1 MDGGQPTDKSRDEAV
16 GGQRSDLQRQL
27 LQRILSGDVS
37 LSGGK
42 VAAISS
48 RGPCNSAPLS
58 PEQRQLWLHAQLASK
73 PIYNESVTIHRMGAF
88 DLQTMERTFNEIVR
102 RHEIWR
108 TSFDVVNGE
117 ARQIVHSELDVRLQ
131 YDDLTSL
138 SPEEQ
143 EAEAQRLAIDD
154 ARREFDLSS
163 APLFRV
169 RVTKFGDREH
179 RLYLALHHIIFDG
192 ISLARVLLPE
202 LAEVYDAFAQGKASP
217 LREPLVQYGD
227 YASWKERAEDDNKI
241 AEKIE
246 FWRNAIGASAPQ
258 LSLAADHDYPP
269 IPSYQGGVEKFGLPL
284 LLTEALQDLAR
295 AEETTLYTV
304 LLAAFKTMLSRYS
317 GSGDILIGGVTDQ
330 RQRPELEKLI
340 GLFLNPIAIRT
351 RPSADLSFR
360 EYLAQ
365 VRTTVLSA
373 LHASD
378 LSFERVSTELNVARQ
393 PGAHPLFQAVFSM
406 QPLAEPYP
414 AGWDLT
420 QMDIFTG
427 NTKFDLYLEM
437 EMRPEGLV
445 GRIIY
450 SRDLFERGTVRRM
463 IGHLQT
469 LLEGVVSNA
478 DSPLGQLP
486 LLTASEMQELLL
498 DWNETDLA
506 VSETTVHGWFRSQA
520 QRAPDS
526 IAIMFEGRSWTYREL
541 VQQSDAVASRLQKM
555 GVGPEVLV
563 GLYMNRS
570 PEMVAGLLGILK
582 TGGAFVPLDPALP
595 RSRLDFIVNDAKPA
609 VLLAD
614 RELLSRLPAGD
625 IPVVSYDTCSD
636 SARFDSGRKANGS
649 HLAYILYTSGSTGHP
664 KGAEIEHAALVNLLR
679 SMQRKPGF
687 AADDSLLALATIG
700 FDLSVYELLLPLVS
714 GGRLVIAPREVASDP
729 RALAELIG
737 ASRCT
742 VIAATPATWR
752 ALIEEGWSGDASL
765 SIICCGEALA
775 RGLAQD
781 LLRRCKALWNGYG
794 PTETTIFSTIHQ
806 VLSVG
811 GSVPIGRPIA
821 NVKHYILDA
830 NENPMPVGAI
840 GELYIGGAGLARGYR
855 NRPDL
860 TSERF
865 VGLGAVPGQRL
876 YKTGDLARYRADGT
890 IEYCGRADSEEK
902 IRGYRVAVEEVE
914 AALVRH
920 PDIAAAAVRAWP
932 DASGNKALVAYLVT
946 LRREL
951 AQTELRQ
958 FLSESLPDFMIPSRF
973 TPIAELPMTPT
984 GKIDRKSL
992 PPVIDFGPAM
1002 VSPPKGETE
1011 ERLATIWRDILGTAS
1026 VGRRDNFFDLGGHSL
1041 LVAKFLREVDREF
1054 GRKLTMA
1061 TFFRAPTIEAMARLL
1076 GEEPLHEGYTAIPV
1090 QPAGSRPPLLWLDGG
1105 PLFRGLASA
1114 IGLDQ
1119 PFLGI
1124 PVDPVLERHAASP
1137 MSFEDIASV
1146 IADGIKE
1153 LQPEG
1158 PYYLGGWCNMGIL
1171 AYEVA
1176 SQLKRAG
1183 HKVGLVILLDAPNP
1197 VSYGQI
1203 GRMPL
1208 IWSQLRFH
1216 WPRFWRQSKAEKKA
1230 YLSARV
1236 RGLLKTFKILPSHSN
1251 THQGQLRAELSRM
1264 ISCYDPPIY
1273 SGDVALIQP
1282 SPRLD
1287 VYDFEAGWAGKITG
1301 KLESYDVPGTHVSM
1315 LSHPYVQQLGTCLE
1329 TVLLRAQEAA
1339 TANRVVDEL
1348 QAA

>member
-1 MDGGQPTDKSRDEAV
+1 MDRRQLTDEARNEV
-16 GGQRSDLQRQL
+16 ADGQRSDLQRRL
-27 LQRILSGDVS
+27 LQRILSGEAS

-42 VAAISS
+42 VAAIPP
-48 RGPCNSAPLS
+48 RGACNSAPLS
-58 PEQRQLWLHAQLASK
+58 PEQRQLWLHAQLANK
-73 PIYNESVTIHRMGAF
+73 PIYNEAVTIHRVGAF
-88 DLQTMERTFNEIVR
+88 DLHVMERSFNEIVR

-108 TSFDVVNGE
+108 TSFEVVDGE
-117 ARQIVHSELDVRLQ
+117 VRQRVHSELDVRLQ
-131 YDDLTSL
+131 FNDLTSL
-138 SPEEQ
+138 SREEQ
-143 EAEAQRLAIDD
+143 ETEAQRLAAGD
-154 ARREFDLSS
+154 ATREFDLSS
-163 APLFRV
+163 APLFRIRAV
-169 RVTKFGDREH
+169 KFGNCEH

-202 LAEVYDAFAQGKASP
+202 LAEIYDAFAQGKASP
-217 LREPLVQYGD
+217 LREPPIQYGD
-227 YASWKERAEDDNKI
+227 YASWKENAADGNKT
-241 AEKIE
+241 AEKIQ
-246 FWRNAIGASAPQ
+246 FWRDAIGASAPK
-258 LSLAADHDYPP
+258 LNLAADHDYPS
-269 IPSYQGGVEKFGLPL
+269 IPSYEGGVEKLGLSLP
-284 LLTEALQDLAR
+284 LTEALQDLAR

-317 GSGDILIGGVTDQ
+317 GPGEILIGGVTDQ
-330 RQRPELEKLI
+330 RRRSELEQLI

-351 RPSADLSFR
+351 RPSADLGFR
-360 EYLAQ
+360 DYLAQ
-365 VRTTVLSA
+365 VRMTVLSA

-378 LSFERVSTELNVARQ
+378 LSFERISAELNVARQ

-445 GRIIY
+445 GRILY
-450 SRDLFERGTVRRM
+450 SRDLFESGTVRRM

-469 LLEGVVSNA
+469 LLEAVVSNA
-478 DSPLGQLP
+478 DRPLGQLP
-486 LLTASEMQELLL
+486 MLTASEMQELLV
-498 DWNETDLA
+498 DWNETDFP
-506 VSETTVHGWFRSQA
+506 VSETTVHGWFQSQA
-520 QRAPDS
+520 QRTPDS
-526 IAIMFEGRSWTYREL
+526 IAIMFEGRSWTYRDL

-582 TGGAFVPLDPALP
+582 AGGGFVPLDPALP
-595 RSRLDFIVNDAKPA
+595 RSRLDFIVNDAEPA
-609 VLLAD
+609 VLLVD

-636 SARFDSGRKANGS
+636 CARFESNPEANGS
-649 HLAYILYTSGSTGHP
+649 GLAYVLYTSGSTGHP
-664 KGAEIEHAALVNLLR
+664 KGAEIEHAALLNLLR
-679 SMQRKPGF
+679 SMQRQPGF
-687 AADDSLLALATIG
+687 AAEDSLLALATIG

-714 GGRLVIAPREVASDP
+714 GGRLVIAPREIASDP
-729 RALAELIG
+729 RALVKLIG

-752 ALIEEGWSGDASL
+752 ALIEEGWPGDASL
-765 SIICCGEALA
+765 NIICCGEALA
-775 RGLAQD
+775 GGLAQD
-781 LLRRCKALWNGYG
+781 LLRRCRSLWNGYG

-806 VLSVG
+806 LLSVDL
-811 GSVPIGRPIA
+811 SVPIGRPIA
-821 NVKHYILDA
+821 NTRHYILDA
-830 NENPMPVGAI
+830 NENIVPVGVI

-860 TSERF
+860 TRERF
-865 VGLGAVPGQRL
+865 VGLAAVPGQRL

-914 AALVRH
+914 AALMRH

-946 LRREL
+946 PRQEVP
-951 AQTELRQ
+951 QTELRH
-958 FLSESLPDFMIPSRF
+958 FLSESLPDFMLPSRF
-973 TPIAELPMTPT
+973 TRIAELPMTPT
-984 GKIDRKSL
+984 GKVDRKSL
-992 PPVIDFGPAM
+992 PPVIDLGPAM

-1011 ERLATIWRDILGTAS
+1011 ERLATIWRDILGIAS

-1137 MSFEDIASV
+1137 MTFEDIASV
-1146 IADGIKE
+1146 IADGIKG
-1153 LQPEG
+1153 LQAEG

-1176 SQLKRAG
+1176 AQLKRSG
-1183 HKVGLVILLDAPNP
+1183 HEVGLVILLDAPNP

-1203 GRMPL
+1203 GRVPL

-1216 WPRFWRQSKAEKKA
+1216 WPRFWRQSNAEKKA
-1230 YLSARV
+1230 YLSARL
-1236 RGLLKTFKILPSHSN
+1236 RGLLKTFKILPSHSS

-1264 ISCYDPPIY
+1264 ISCYDPPLY
-1273 SGDVALIQP
+1273 CGDIALIQP

-1287 VYDFEAGWAGKITG
+1287 IYDFETGWAGKITG
-1301 KLESYDVPGTHVSM
+1301 KLGSYDVPGTHVSM
-1315 LSHPYVQQLGTCLE
+1315 LSHPYVQALGACVE
-1329 TVLLRAQEAA
+1329 AVLLRAQKNTPTDSLAEDLRAA
-1339 TANRVVDEL
+1339 
-1348 QAA
+1348 